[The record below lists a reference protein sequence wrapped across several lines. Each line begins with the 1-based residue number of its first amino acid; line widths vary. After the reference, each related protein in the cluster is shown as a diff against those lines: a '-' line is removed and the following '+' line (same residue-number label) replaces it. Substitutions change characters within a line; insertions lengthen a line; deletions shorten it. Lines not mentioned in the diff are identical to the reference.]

1 MLFRNPHLLWLL
13 LILPAFILLWRWR
26 GVRVSFGALLLRLLS
41 AALLVLAL
49 ADPVIG
55 GAPPP
60 EGPLVLLVDQSD
72 SLTAAGQA
80 ALRDEGRRLASEAGP
95 RTPVIYFGGAVAV
108 QPEEP
113 APVAGEVAPT
123 PDIRSVQ
130 PAATD
135 LAGALRAAAA
145 LLPGGGRVLLLSD
158 GLATAGDALAEARRL
173 AAAGVTVDVV
183 PAALLDLPEMAVLGV
198 EAPRTLRSGEEYP
211 VEIRVRY
218 RPGPNGPGVMQARL
232 RLLEGER
239 VLGDE
244 AVNLAPGDDSF
255 TFRHSA
261 GEPGVVRL
269 RAELL
274 PSTGD
279 TFLAN
284 NVGAATA
291 LVAPPPRVLLVE
303 GRSNEAAGLAAALER
318 AGVESDRML
327 ADDLPARLSDLAP
340 YDGMVLVD
348 VPAASL
354 SLDQMAGVRE
364 FVRSEG
370 RGLVAIGGR
379 SSFTLGAYA
388 DTPLEEVLPVTM
400 DPPPRPQRTDIAMLL
415 IVDRS
420 ASMTAAFGVSKFD
433 MAKEAAILATD
444 GLQEGDRI
452 GILAFDTGQYWAVPF
467 TEIGAAA
474 GVAQIQAQIA
484 ALPPGGGTDIELAL
498 AAGLP
503 ALAQQPSSVRH
514 AVLLTDG
521 RSFSN
526 NFAGY
531 QRLVEEAR
539 AAEITLSTIAIG
551 SDSDTMLLDQLAR
564 WGGGRY
570 YYADQPEDIP
580 RLTLLESEIA
590 RADLSVEEPVRAV
603 LEQPHPTVRD
613 FVPAE
618 LPELNGYV
626 AVTARPG
633 AEVVLRSPADDPI
646 LAAWQYGLGR
656 AVAWTPSAADP
667 WAGQW
672 TSWPGYDRFWAQV
685 VRYTLPEPD
694 SGPLQVR
701 LEPRP
706 GGARLTVDA
715 LRPGGDPLDLA
726 VVNARVTLP
735 DGSLRSFD
743 VRQSAPGRYTQDL
756 TLTASGPYIVS
767 VVLLRDGQIQ
777 QRDVGYVQPVPAEYG
792 ALDSDGTAGR
802 ALLEQVAAL
811 TGGAMLAEA
820 VAPAPGEVPA
830 ASADPADL
838 WPWLLGAALGLWVL
852 EIAVRRGAFIR

>member
-1 MLFRNPHLLWLL
+1 MIFRNPHLLWLL
-13 LILPAFILLWRWR
+13 LLLPTLALLWRWR
-26 GVRVSFGALLLRLLS
+26 GVRVPFAALLLRLAS
-41 AALLVLAL
+41 VTLLVLAL
-49 ADPVIG
+49 ADPALG

-72 SLTAAGQA
+72 SLTPAGQA
-80 ALRDEGRRLASEAGP
+80 GLRAEAGRLAREAGP

-108 QPEEP
+108 PPAQPE
-113 APVAGEVAPT
+113 PVPGEVAPA
-123 PDIRSVQ
+123 PALDGLE
-130 PAATD
+130 PAASD
-135 LAGALRAAAA
+135 LAGALRAAGA

-158 GLATAGDALAEARRL
+158 GLATAGDAPAEARRL
-173 AAAGVTVDVV
+173 AAAGVTVDVA
-183 PAALLDLPEMAVLGV
+183 PAARLDLPEVAIVGV
-198 EAPRTLRSGEEYP
+198 SAPRSLRAGEEYP
-211 VEIRVRY
+211 VEIGVRY
-218 RPGPNGPGVMQARL
+218 RPGADSPSVMPARL
-232 RLLEGER
+232 RLLDGET

-244 AVNLAPGDDSF
+244 AVSLAPGDDRF
-255 TFRHSA
+255 TFRHRA

-269 RAELL
+269 RAELV
-274 PSTGD
+274 PEGAD
-279 TFLAN
+279 TFPAN
-284 NVGAATA
+284 NRGAATA

-303 GRSNEAAGLAAALER
+303 GRREAAAGLSAALER
-318 AGVESDRML
+318 GGVQSDRLL
-327 ADDLPARLSDLAP
+327 ADDLPARLSDLEP

-370 RGLVAIGGR
+370 RGLVAVGGR
-379 SSFTLGAYA
+379 SSFTLGAYKG
-388 DTPLEEVLPVTM
+388 TPLEEVLPVLM

-444 GLQEGDRI
+444 SLQDGDRI
-452 GILAFDTGQYWAVPF
+452 GILAFDTGQLWVVPF
-467 TEIGAAA
+467 TQLGPAA
-474 GVAQIQAQIA
+474 GLAQIQQQIA

-498 AAGLP
+498 NAGLP
-503 ALAQQPSSVRH
+503 ALAQQVASVRH

-531 QRLVEEAR
+531 QRLVEQAR

-551 SDSDTMLLDQLAR
+551 SDSDTALLEQLAG

-570 YYADQPEDIP
+570 YFADEPEDIP

-590 RADLSVEEPVRAV
+590 RADPSVEEPVRAI
-603 LEQPHPTVRD
+603 LAQAHPTVRD
-613 FVPAE
+613 FAPSE

-626 AVTARPG
+626 AVTPRPG
-633 AEVVLRSPADDPI
+633 AEVVLRSPAEDPI

-672 TSWPGYDRFWAQV
+672 VGWGGYDRFWAQV
-685 VRYTLPEPD
+685 VRYTLPDPD
-694 SGPLQVR
+694 SGPFQVR
-701 LEPRP
+701 LEPQP
-706 GGARLTVDA
+706 GGARLIVDA
-715 LRPGGDPLDLA
+715 LQPGGDPLDLA

-735 DGSLRSFD
+735 DGTLRSFD

-756 TLTASGPYIVS
+756 LLPASGPYLVN
-767 VVLLRDGQIQ
+767 VVLVRDGQLQ
-777 QRDVGYVQPVPAEYG
+777 QRDVGYVQPVPAEYA
-792 ALDSDGTAGR
+792 ALDAPDAGR
-802 ALLEQVAAL
+802 DLLAQLAAL
-811 TGGAMLAEA
+811 TGGELLAETA
-820 VAPAPGEVPA
+820 AGEPGQPAEQP
-830 ASADPADL
+830 ADPADL
-838 WPWLLGAALGLWVL
+838 WPWLLGAGLALWVL